1 MQKLLIMC
9 LLVTGI
15 SVSTLS
21 AQITDRMVPHSGVMY
36 EIVTFETTQ
45 NTPPVTFNRGY
56 YTFNLGSYFM
66 LAHVNDVASVGID
79 GSVNF
84 GINFP
89 TTGRGTVVTFVAQT
103 PVFAMGRVGTNAT
116 SYNEQGIGAGAGI
129 GLNYTYFNDI
139 ADPNSG
145 NKFRSGFVVP
155 AAVAE
160 VSLRSRGSALTV
172 RGHIS
177 LASIRS
183 NVRYTNPNFPDSSF
197 KLGNWGVGLI
207 SSF

>member
-9 LLVTGI
+9 LLVTGMG
-15 SVSTLS
+15 VSTLS

-36 EIVTFETTQ
+36 EILVFED
-45 NTPPVTFNRGY
+45 NLGSGATFNRGY

-129 GLNYTYFNDI
+129 GFNYTYFSDV
-139 ADPNSG
+139 ADYNNG
-145 NKFRSGFVVP
+145 NKIKSGFAVP
-155 AAVAE
+155 AAMAE

-177 LASIRS
+177 LASIASKVTGDGR
-183 NVRYTNPNFPDSSF
+183 PDITY
-197 KLGNWGVGLI
+197 KMGNWGVGLI